1 LIWIKNKSGPRT
13 VPWGTPE
20 STVTDDENSPSTIT
34 RSLFVKNADNHFS
47 KFPSIP

>member
-1 LIWIKNKSGPRT
+1 MT

-20 STVTDDENSPSTIT
+20 STITDDENSPSTIT
-34 RSLFVKNADNHFS
+34 RCSLFVKNADNHFN